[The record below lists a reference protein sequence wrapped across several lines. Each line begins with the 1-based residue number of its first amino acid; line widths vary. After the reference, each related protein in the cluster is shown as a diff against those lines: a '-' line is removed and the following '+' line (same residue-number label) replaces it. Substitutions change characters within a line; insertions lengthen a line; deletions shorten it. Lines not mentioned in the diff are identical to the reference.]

1 MAQTMSFEGRVALVT
16 GAASGIGLAVL
27 RKLLALGARAVA
39 CDLHDTRLDDLDEA
53 DRRVVQAIADVA
65 DEQQAVAAVQQATKR
80 FGRLDVL
87 VNCAGIADVNQP
99 TVEQDLATWQR
110 IIDVNLRGTYLMTRE
125 AGRLMAPQRSG
136 AIVNVSSI
144 AGVVGLPRR
153 NAYSAAKAGVAM
165 MTRTLAAEWGPK
177 RVRVNAVAPGY
188 IRTSMVTD
196 IEERGIVDLTPVRK
210 RTPLGRLGE
219 ADEVAALIVFLA
231 SDLASYITGA
241 VVPVDGGWSAF
252 GGAGEAYT
260 D

>member
-1 MAQTMSFEGRVALVT
+1 
-16 GAASGIGLAVL
+16 
-27 RKLLALGARAVA
+27 
-39 CDLHDTRLDDLDEA
+39 
-53 DRRVVQAIADVA
+53 
-65 DEQQAVAAVQQATKR
+65 
-80 FGRLDVL
+80 
-87 VNCAGIADVNQP
+87 
-99 TVEQDLATWQR
+99 
-110 IIDVNLRGTYLMTRE
+110 MTRE